1 MSPFQSPEQGTC
13 SGVMESGQQEAETTE
28 TVVASRRLKREQK
41 NWKFSNWFPIL
52 CSNQRKVKRKKG
64 GELSPTRRKAVI
76 KLVVHLLGASG
87 VTSPNSR
94 SRGLFPQH

>member
-1 MSPFQSPEQGTC
+1 MSPLQSPEQGTC
-13 SGVMESGQQEAETTE
+13 SSVMESEQQEAETAE

-41 NWKFSNWFPIL
+41 NWKFSNWFPL
-52 CSNQRKVKRKKG
+52 FCSNQRKVKKKKKW
-64 GELSPTRRKAVI
+64 EHSPTCRKAVI
-76 KLVVHLLGASG
+76 KLVVHLLGASS